1 MEENMMELIFNLKD
15 LYIPMIFIMKSI
27 LSSFTSFLEI
37 VKKTGKSIELKK
49 LKEFII
55 KRRSN
60 IILIHIWSYSI
71 EII

>member
-1 MEENMMELIFNLKD
+1 MMELISNLKD

-60 IILIHIWSYSI
+60 ITLIHIWSYSI

>member
-1 MEENMMELIFNLKD
+1 MMELISNLKD

-37 VKKTGKSIELKK
+37 AKKTGKSIELKK

-60 IILIHIWSYSI
+60 ITLIHIWSYSI